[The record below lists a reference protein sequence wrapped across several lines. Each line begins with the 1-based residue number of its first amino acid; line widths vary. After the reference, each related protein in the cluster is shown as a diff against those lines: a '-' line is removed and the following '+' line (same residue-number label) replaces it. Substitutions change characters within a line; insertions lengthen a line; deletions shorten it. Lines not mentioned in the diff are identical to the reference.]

1 MYILHEYMVT
11 YCDNKGRLLYL
22 ANDVYN
28 IFYNKTIRILR
39 VYYWRVKIHK
49 FVYIFLHFTLFIKKS
64 AWYTKMYPRTFS

>member
-22 ANDVYN
+22 ANVYN

-39 VYYWRVKIHK
+39 VYY
-49 FVYIFLHFTLFIKKS
+49 
-64 AWYTKMYPRTFS
+64 